1 MSAVPRGQ
9 LVQMRDVGD
18 ILHAGPMRVFI
29 SSVRRGLESERDA
42 LPGLLIATGF
52 EPARFE
58 DFGALPTPSR
68 EACVRGVQASDVY
81 LLLLGPAYGD
91 PPPETGQSPTED
103 EWVAAV
109 TKGMPKLVFR
119 KAGIDA
125 TTEPEQK
132 AFIEKVGDYASGVF
146 YATFSDTTDL
156 QTKVVD
162 ALRRLAAAPS
172 PLTYEPLPHDQ
183 TPPFTWRDEWQRHQ
197 GTWTGRSSDRGVV
210 ELHIVPLD
218 GGSRPGRLMRAIN
231 DTLVTRLR
239 EFGALSAHQGVESR
253 ASNAEAV
260 VELPPSPR
268 GGSGI
273 GTTHPAHLRGVRLV
287 AAGQLSVWWT
297 LPGDSIA
304 AILDPDELVATTASH
319 LRLAGALGVLDGGRY
334 AIAIGLSGGDMM
346 TEGTVTGVARSSVS
360 YPVNSDTPVQV
371 VPDETVSA
379 AAFDRGADEV
389 AGNLAEALVQG
400 FRGRR

>member
-1 MSAVPRGQ
+1 MLGR
-9 LVQMRDVGD
+9 
-18 ILHAGPMRVFI
+18 MRVFI

-91 PPPETGQSPTED
+91 PLPETGQCPTED

-109 TKGMPKLVFR
+109 TAGMPKLVFR
-119 KAGIDA
+119 KAGIEA
-125 TTEPEQK
+125 ITEPEQ
-132 AFIEKVGDYASGVF
+132 ATFIKKVGDYASGVF

-172 PLTYEPLPHDQ
+172 PLTYEPLPND
-183 TPPFTWRDEWQRHQ
+183 PPTFIWRNEWQAHQ
-197 GTWTGRSSDRGVV
+197 GAWTGRGSDGGMV

-218 GGSRPGRLMRAIN
+218 VGSRPGRVMRAMN
-231 DTLVTRLR
+231 DTMVTRLR
-239 EFGALSAHQGVESR
+239 EFGALSAHEGVESR
-253 ASNAEAV
+253 ASNTEAV

-268 GGSGI
+268 DGSGI
-273 GTTHPAHLRGVRLV
+273 GTTHPAQLRGVRLV
-287 AAGQLSVWWT
+287 AAGQLSLWWT
-297 LPGDSIA
+297 LPGDSMA

-319 LRLAGALGVLDGGRY
+319 LRLAGALGVLDADRY
-334 AIAIGLSGGDMM
+334 AIAIGLSGGSMIS
-346 TEGTVTGVARSSVS
+346 EGKVTGVARSSVS
-360 YPVNSDTPVQV
+360 YSVNSDKPVQV
-371 VPDETVSA
+371 LPDETVSA
-379 AAFDRGADEV
+379 AAFDRGADDV
-389 AGNLAEALVQG
+389 AYNLAEALVQG

>member
-1 MSAVPRGQ
+1 
-9 LVQMRDVGD
+9 
-18 ILHAGPMRVFI
+18 MRVFI

-91 PPPETGQSPTED
+91 PLPETGQSPTED
-103 EWVAAV
+103 EWIAAV

-125 TTEPEQK
+125 TIQPEQK
-132 AFIEKVGDYASGVF
+132 TFIEKVGDYASGVF

-156 QTKVVD
+156 QTKVVE
-162 ALRRLAAAPS
+162 ALRRLAAAPN

-183 TPPFTWRDEWQRHQ
+183 TPTFAWRDEWETRQ
-197 GTWTGRSSDRGVV
+197 GTWAGRSSDGGMV

-218 GGSRPGRLMRAIN
+218 GGSRPGRLMRAIS
-231 DTLVTRLR
+231 DTVVTRLR
-239 EFGALSAHQGVESR
+239 EFGALSAHEGVEPR
-253 ASNAEAV
+253 ASNTEAV
-260 VELPPSPR
+260 VEVPASPR

-273 GTTHPAHLRGVRLV
+273 GTTHPAQLRGVRLV
-287 AAGQLSVWWT
+287 ADGQLSVWWT
-297 LPGDSIA
+297 LPGDSMA

-319 LRLAGALGVLDGGRY
+319 LRLAGAVGVLDGGRF
-334 AIAIGLSGGDMM
+334 AIAIGLSVGNMI
-346 TEGTVTGVARSSVS
+346 TEGKVTGFARSSVS
-360 YPVNSDTPVQV
+360 FPVNSDKPVQV
-371 VPDETVSA
+371 VPDETVSG
-379 AAFDRGADEV
+379 AAFDRGAGEV